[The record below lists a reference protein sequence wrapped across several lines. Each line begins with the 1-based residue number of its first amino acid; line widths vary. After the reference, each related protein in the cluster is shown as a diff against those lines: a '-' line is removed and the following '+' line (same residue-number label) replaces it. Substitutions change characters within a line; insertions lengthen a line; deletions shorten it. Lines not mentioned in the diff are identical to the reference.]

1 MYYTITLTSV
11 LLQDLPAG
19 ETNKPLILKLGRIGS
34 GEWAQESEKNLQE
47 EVNNFSVTLFSHN
60 SHYLLFQILLLKEK
74 TINGEAVGLQ
84 NKAPSCQH
92 HLYVQE

>member
-1 MYYTITLTSV
+1 M
-11 LLQDLPAG
+11 QDLPAV
-19 ETNKPLILKLGRIGS
+19 ETNESLILKLGRVGS
-34 GEWAQESEKNLQE
+34 GGWAQESEKNLQE

-74 TINGEAVGLQ
+74 TINREAVRLQ
-84 NKAPSCQH
+84 NKAPSCQP